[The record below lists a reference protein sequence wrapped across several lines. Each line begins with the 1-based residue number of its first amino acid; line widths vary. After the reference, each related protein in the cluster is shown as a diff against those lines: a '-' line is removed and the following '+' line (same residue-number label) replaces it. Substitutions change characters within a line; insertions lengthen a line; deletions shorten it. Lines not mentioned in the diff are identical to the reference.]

1 MIKREDRVPPVQI
14 LSTIKRLGSE
24 ADLTMIDRSHR
35 TMHLLDNYFIRK
47 ESYSQEY
54 RDGEDNMIAR
64 IAPSIMETIQTLRL
78 NTKGEID

>member
-1 MIKREDRVPPVQI
+1 MIKREERVPPVQI
-14 LSTIKRLGSE
+14 LSMIKRLGSE
-24 ADLTMIDRSHR
+24 ANLTMIYRSHR

-54 RDGEDNMIAR
+54 RDGEDNTIAR